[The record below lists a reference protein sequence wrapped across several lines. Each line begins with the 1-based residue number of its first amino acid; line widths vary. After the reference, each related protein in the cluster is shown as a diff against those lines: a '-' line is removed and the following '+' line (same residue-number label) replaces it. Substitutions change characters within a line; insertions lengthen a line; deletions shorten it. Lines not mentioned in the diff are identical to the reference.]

1 MKWFK
6 HYNELLGSPYMQ
18 ILLDKHGYAGSYAY
32 MRLLEILAKNLNVET
47 PETFVLSKRDVF
59 SSLFP
64 KTSPKTGK
72 KILDYFRSIG
82 WMKYKIYGKE
92 IIITCNVIK
101 ELADEYTRKTLAE
114 MDKKRQ

>member
-1 MKWFK
+1 MRWFK

-47 PETFVLSKRDVF
+47 PETFVF
-59 SSLFP
+59 SRRYLFSNMFP
-64 KTSPKTGK
+64 KTSDKTGK
-72 KILDYFRSIG
+72 KILDYLQG
-82 WMKYKIYGKE
+82 MNKLKYKYYGKE
-92 IIITCNVIK
+92 IIITCDEIK